1 MMTNGGGL
9 PLRIVHLYPEQ
20 MNIYGDTGNVLTMV
34 RRAQWHGYDPE
45 VVVHHPGASFPDN
58 VDLIVGGGGQD
69 SGQGLVAA
77 DLRALGDH
85 IHDLADAGV
94 AMLMVCGLYQLFGQF
109 FETVTGE
116 RMDGIGIFDVATYG
130 GPKRLVGNV
139 RSHTQFGEIFGYENH
154 SGLTMLGEGQRPFG
168 EIEMGSGNNGRD
180 RTEGAIY
187 KNVYGTYLHGSVL
200 PKNPR
205 FADALLETAAVR
217 RHGTFTRAP
226 IDDQLAERA
235 RSRARQL
242 GV

>member
-1 MMTNGGGL
+1 MTASSGGL
-9 PLRIVHLYPEQ
+9 PLRVVHLYPEQ
-20 MNIYGDTGNVLTMV
+20 MNIYGDMGNILTIV
-34 RRAQWHGYDPE
+34 RRAQWHGFEPE
-45 VVVHHPGASFPDN
+45 VVDHHPGVAFPED
-58 VDLIVGGGGQD
+58 VDLIIGGGGQD

-77 DLRALGDH
+77 DLHALGDH
-85 IHDLADAGV
+85 IHGLADDGV

-116 RMDGIGIFDVATYG
+116 RMDGIGVFDAATYG

-139 RSHTQFGEIFGYENH
+139 RSKTPFGEVFGYENH
-154 SGLTMLGEGQRPFG
+154 SGLTMLGDGQRPFG
-168 EIEMGSGNNGRD
+168 EIEMGAGNNGRD
-180 RTEGAIY
+180 KTEGAIY

-205 FADALLETAAVR
+205 FADALLEAAILR
-217 RHGTFTRAP
+217 RYGTFTPAP

-235 RSRARQL
+235 RARARQL

>member
-1 MMTNGGGL
+1 MTTNGGA

-20 MNIYGDTGNVLTMV
+20 MNIYGDTGNVLTIV

-45 VVVHHPGASFPDN
+45 VLVHHPGSPFPED

-69 SGQGLVAA
+69 SGQGLVAD
-77 DLRALGDH
+77 DLHALGDH
-85 IHDLADAGV
+85 IRGLANDGV
-94 AMLMVCGLYQLFGQF
+94 AMLMVCGLYQLFGKF

-116 RMDGIGIFDVATYG
+116 RLDGIGVFDVSTYG

-139 RSHTQFGEIFGYENH
+139 RSNTQFGEVFGYENH

-168 EIEMGSGNNGRD
+168 EIAMGSGNNGRD

-187 KNVYGTYLHGSVL
+187 NNVYGTYLHGSVL

-205 FADALLETAAVR
+205 FADALLEAAATRRYGAFTAAS
-217 RHGTFTRAP
+217 
-226 IDDQLAERA
+226 IDDRLAERA

>member
-1 MMTNGGGL
+1 MTTNGGA

-20 MNIYGDTGNVLTMV
+20 MNIYGDTGNVLTIV

-45 VVVHHPGASFPDN
+45 VLVHHPGSPFPDD

-69 SGQGLVAA
+69 SGQGLVAD
-77 DLRALGDH
+77 DLHALGDH
-85 IHDLADAGV
+85 IRGLANDGV
-94 AMLMVCGLYQLFGQF
+94 AMLMVCGLYQLFGKF

-116 RMDGIGIFDVATYG
+116 RLDGIGVFDVSTYG

-139 RSHTQFGEIFGYENH
+139 RSNTQFGEVFGYENH

-168 EIEMGSGNNGRD
+168 EIAMGSGNNGRD

-187 KNVYGTYLHGSVL
+187 NNVYGTYLHGSVL

-205 FADALLETAAVR
+205 FADALLEAAAMRRYGAFTAAS
-217 RHGTFTRAP
+217 
-226 IDDQLAERA
+226 IDDRLAERA